1 MVEQDTTKYK
11 LTKLEKETIILWNEE
26 EDTICIDTFDIK
38 LINQLRRA
46 KEKAPDLITLDQP
59 DAYGGVSAKVSK
71 KMFACQFKAPM
82 SEEERAKRSE
92 LGKKQMNFKKAKIPA
107 NIRS

>member
-1 MVEQDTTKYK
+1 MCESDMSKYR

-26 EDTICIDTFDIK
+26 EDTIIIDTFDNK

-46 KEKAPDLITLDQP
+46 KEKAPELITIEKP

-71 KMFACQFKAPM
+71 KMFACHFKAPM
-82 SEEERAKRSE
+82 SEKERAKRAE
-92 LGKKQMNFKKAKIPA
+92 LINEKINSKKAKA
-107 NIRS
+107 TADVSS